1 MAIDTSNTYKTGT
14 ATTGRSSASAVNPT
28 KAEGKKGAAE
38 GVSTSSDS
46 VVLSPEA
53 QSLSRLQ
60 EAVDSAPDI
69 SSEKVEQIKQ
79 AIAEGRFEINAER
92 LAEAMLSQDDLIG

>member
-1 MAIDTSNTYKTGT
+1 MAIDTSNTYKPGT
-14 ATTGRSSASAVNPT
+14 ATTGRSASSSPLTGKSEGKTTASA
-28 KAEGKKGAAE
+28 
-38 GVSTSSDS
+38 TSEPATDK

-60 EAVDSAPDI
+60 DAVEAAPDI
-69 SSEKVEQIKQ
+69 DSDKVEAIKQ

-92 LAEAMLSQDDLIG
+92 LAEAMLAQDDLIG